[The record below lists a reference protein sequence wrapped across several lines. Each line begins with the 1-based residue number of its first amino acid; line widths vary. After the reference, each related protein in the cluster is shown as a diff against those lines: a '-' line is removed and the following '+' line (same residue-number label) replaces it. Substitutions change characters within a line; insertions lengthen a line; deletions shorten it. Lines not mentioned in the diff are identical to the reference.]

1 MRIEL
6 NPLNGMNVLSQ
17 VEVKRLEKSSNSN
30 LYHLFRNCALAV
42 LNVGSTTD
50 VSSDVYEA
58 YKDFDIHLIPRER
71 GIKIELINP
80 PKSAFV
86 DGKIIIGIQ
95 EHLQAVIRDILF
107 NADRFEE
114 KLVKDISP
122 AAHIT
127 NNVFDMLRN
136 ANVIHPIDS
145 PNLVV
150 CWGGHSINE
159 VEYDYTKEVGYQLG
173 LRGLNIC
180 TGCGPGAMKG
190 PMKGATLAHSKQRI
204 KNGRYLGLTEPSII
218 AAEAPNPIVNELVIL
233 PDIEKRLEAFV
244 RVAHSIIIFPGGAGT
259 AEELLYI
266 LGIML
271 DPANKSQVLPIIL
284 TGPSESIAYFEE
296 IAEFVE
302 SILGK
307 EARDLLTIIPDDP
320 EKVAKLVKEN
330 MIPVRDY
337 RRNIG
342 DAYQY
347 NWTLKIP
354 ELFQQSFNPS
364 HENMANLDLHLDQ
377 PAQTLAAN
385 LRRAFSGIVAG
396 NIKDEGIKSVQKHG
410 KFQLSGD
417 PELMRKMDSLLMAFI
432 KQGRMKL
439 PGSVYEPCYEIKT

>member
-6 NPLNGMNVLSQ
+6 NPLDGMNVLSQ
-17 VEVKRLEKSSNSN
+17 VEVKLLEKSSNSN
-30 LYHLFRNCALAV
+30 LYNLFRNCALAV

-50 VSSDVYEA
+50 VSSDVYEK

-80 PKSAFV
+80 PQSAFV

-107 NADRFEE
+107 NADKFKEMS
-114 KLVKDISP
+114 LPGITSQQQ
-122 AAHIT
+122 IT

-136 ANVIHPIDS
+136 ANVIQPIDA

-159 VEYDYTKEVGYQLG
+159 IEYDYTKEVGYELG

-266 LGIML
+266 LGLML
-271 DPANKSQVLPIIL
+271 DPENEAQVLPIIL
-284 TGPSESIAYFEE
+284 TGPDSSIAYFEK

-302 SILGK
+302 LTLGK
-307 EARDLLTIIPDDP
+307 KARDLLTIIPNDAIA
-320 EKVAKLVKEN
+320 VAKLVKQN

-337 RRNIG
+337 RRDIG

-354 ELFQQSFNPS
+354 NDFQQSFVPS
-364 HENMANLDLHLDQ
+364 HENMASLDLHLDQ
-377 PAQTLAAN
+377 APQSLAAN

-396 NIKDEGIKSVQKHG
+396 NIKDEGIKAVQKHG
-410 KFQLSGD
+410 KFKLSGD
-417 PELMRKMDSLLMAFI
+417 PELMEKMDALLMAFI
-432 KQGRMKL
+432 AQGRMKL
-439 PGSVYEPCYEIKT
+439 PGAAYEPCYEINS